1 MEKVRSFLSERRDS
15 SGLTTICLSYVLR
28 RHVIAVDYVTQKQSF
43 SVTELELE
51 TELYSQLMCMFDTL
65 N

>member
-1 MEKVRSFLSERRDS
+1 M
-15 SGLTTICLSYVLR
+15 
-28 RHVIAVDYVTQKQSF
+28 IAVEYVTQKQSF